1 MKSIGKR
8 MQFQR
13 WKALLYKDLC
23 DLRWNG
29 QVLSNL
35 IIGVILV
42 SLSALFLKGDIPISF
57 IIAFIFGMLTMV
69 MQGNLIVEE
78 QEQQTILRLKQVGFS
93 LKEII
98 LSKMLITVMTTA
110 FILIIF
116 FILNG
121 KGFFFSLKIFILSL
135 PMMVIMLV
143 VGTFLGMKTKNTIE
157 VSLYGIPIIL
167 LYFFTEGLLMNSKQG
182 DMPWLVIFPNYHLHY
197 GIHKL
202 YFNEPFLSYLAVPV
216 IWMAAVIAVFIK
228 SYKRLNFD

>member
-8 MQFQR
+8 MQLQR
-13 WKALLYKDLC
+13 WKALLSKDLC

-42 SLSALFLKGDIPISF
+42 SLSALFLKGDIPTSF

-78 QEQQTILRLKQVGFS
+78 QEQKTILRLKQVGFS
-93 LKEII
+93 LKEIF

-121 KGFFFSLKIFILSL
+121 KGFF
-135 PMMVIMLV
+135 
-143 VGTFLGMKTKNTIE
+143 
-157 VSLYGIPIIL
+157 
-167 LYFFTEGLLMNSKQG
+167 
-182 DMPWLVIFPNYHLHY
+182 
-197 GIHKL
+197 
-202 YFNEPFLSYLAVPV
+202 
-216 IWMAAVIAVFIK
+216 
-228 SYKRLNFD
+228 